1 MVCTKP
7 KKTPSC
13 VDSGTVLMLRGP
25 GAERT
30 HPLLTGLPRRGVLGN
45 SPAIKTSRI
54 FLPLETCRCVP
65 SAKAQG
71 SMPSL
76 PFSLTGSPPLI
87 SCNYCYS
94 PRRAD
99 RKRPMEATDGHGHP
113 VRVSADV
120 LEGLDAVVLS
130 GETDMNDAMEVQ

>member
-45 SPAIKTSRI
+45 SPVIKTSRI

-71 SMPSL
+71 SMPRLS
-76 PFSLTGSPPLI
+76 FSPTEAP
-87 SCNYCYS
+87 
-94 PRRAD
+94 
-99 RKRPMEATDGHGHP
+99 ATDIMQLLLQAQKKG
-113 VRVSADV
+113 R
-120 LEGLDAVVLS
+120 LEAS
-130 GETDMNDAMEVQ
+130 YRRYRWT